1 MMPALRLLGLII
13 IGGLVTIGVIADQR
27 ERTIEELPSPV
38 VVTASDSRTG
48 TWFCAGGSGSVG
60 AATVGLEVVNAS
72 LDDAT
77 VDVQLVQADTA
88 DGQRAEVVVPAASRI
103 AVNLP
108 QLAPE
113 AAWLGAIVES
123 DNPNVVVEQTFDGL
137 SGTDRAPCATTTG
150 TALFA
155 ADGATRLLAEG
166 ESMTLLLMNPYQ
178 DDAIANVRF
187 DADVGPDSISAIVVP
202 ARRVVAI
209 DVTEEVTV
217 AARVHTSVEVTA
229 GRLVGNRLQV
239 RNGTSVRG
247 LAVTPLVQN
256 GAVLSVVPVVA
267 TELGLFDR
275 IHVTNP
281 SDEAAEVDLEI
292 VTDGSATLDPI
303 ELTIRAGRTVVVDAA
318 AESRLAALSD
328 FSVVARSLTG
338 QPVAVA
344 VERRVELGGDLV
356 TGTAAMGAL
365 DAAAS
370 EWIVASDGNVAE
382 VVVVNPLADASASVE
397 LWRVGAEG
405 EILLSSIDLAPGRR
419 QALVAPDLDARDIL
433 RVRATSPVVVGRSSA
448 GFTSRQM
455 LGGVIADGAVRLD
468 QLG

>member
-38 VVTASDSRTG
+38 VVTASDSRAG

-60 AATVGLEVVNAS
+60 AATVGLEVVNAG

-113 AAWLGAIVES
+113 ATWLGAIVES

-239 RNGTSVRG
+239 
-247 LAVTPLVQN
+247 
-256 GAVLSVVPVVA
+256 
-267 TELGLFDR
+267 
-275 IHVTNP
+275 
-281 SDEAAEVDLEI
+281 
-292 VTDGSATLDPI
+292 
-303 ELTIRAGRTVVVDAA
+303 
-318 AESRLAALSD
+318 
-328 FSVVARSLTG
+328 
-338 QPVAVA
+338 
-344 VERRVELGGDLV
+344 
-356 TGTAAMGAL
+356 
-365 DAAAS
+365 
-370 EWIVASDGNVAE
+370 
-382 VVVVNPLADASASVE
+382 
-397 LWRVGAEG
+397 
-405 EILLSSIDLAPGRR
+405 
-419 QALVAPDLDARDIL
+419 
-433 RVRATSPVVVGRSSA
+433 
-448 GFTSRQM
+448 
-455 LGGVIADGAVRLD
+455 
-468 QLG
+468 

>member
-60 AATVGLEVVNAS
+60 AATVGLEVVNAG

-113 AAWLGAIVES
+113 ATWLGAIVES

-229 GRLVGNRLQV
+229 G
-239 RNGTSVRG
+239 
-247 LAVTPLVQN
+247 
-256 GAVLSVVPVVA
+256 
-267 TELGLFDR
+267 
-275 IHVTNP
+275 
-281 SDEAAEVDLEI
+281 
-292 VTDGSATLDPI
+292 
-303 ELTIRAGRTVVVDAA
+303 
-318 AESRLAALSD
+318 
-328 FSVVARSLTG
+328 
-338 QPVAVA
+338 
-344 VERRVELGGDLV
+344 
-356 TGTAAMGAL
+356 
-365 DAAAS
+365 
-370 EWIVASDGNVAE
+370 
-382 VVVVNPLADASASVE
+382 
-397 LWRVGAEG
+397 
-405 EILLSSIDLAPGRR
+405 
-419 QALVAPDLDARDIL
+419 
-433 RVRATSPVVVGRSSA
+433 
-448 GFTSRQM
+448 
-455 LGGVIADGAVRLD
+455 
-468 QLG
+468 

>member
-1 MMPALRLLGLII
+1 M
-13 IGGLVTIGVIADQR
+13 
-27 ERTIEELPSPV
+27 
-38 VVTASDSRTG
+38 
-48 TWFCAGGSGSVG
+48 
-60 AATVGLEVVNAS
+60 
-72 LDDAT
+72 
-77 VDVQLVQADTA
+77 
-88 DGQRAEVVVPAASRI
+88 
-103 AVNLP
+103 
-108 QLAPE
+108 
-113 AAWLGAIVES
+113 
-123 DNPNVVVEQTFDGL
+123 
-137 SGTDRAPCATTTG
+137 
-150 TALFA
+150 
-155 ADGATRLLAEG
+155 
-166 ESMTLLLMNPYQ
+166 
-178 DDAIANVRF
+178 
-187 DADVGPDSISAIVVP
+187 
-202 ARRVVAI
+202 
-209 DVTEEVTV
+209 
-217 AARVHTSVEVTA
+217 
-229 GRLVGNRLQV
+229 
-239 RNGTSVRG
+239 
-247 LAVTPLVQN
+247 
-256 GAVLSVVPVVA
+256 
-267 TELGLFDR
+267 
-275 IHVTNP
+275 
-281 SDEAAEVDLEI
+281 
-292 VTDGSATLDPI
+292 
-303 ELTIRAGRTVVVDAA
+303 VVDAA

-455 LGGVIADGAVRLD
+455 LGGVIADGAVLLG

>member
-1 MMPALRLLGLII
+1 MPALRLLGLVI
-13 IGGLVTIGVIADQR
+13 IGGLVTIGVMADQR
-27 ERTIEELPSPV
+27 ERSIEELPSPV
-38 VVTASDSRTG
+38 IATASDSRAG

-60 AATVGLEVVNAS
+60 AATVGLEVVNAG

-77 VDVQLVQADTA
+77 VDVQVVQADTA
-88 DGQRAEVVVPAASRI
+88 DRQRAEVVVPAASRV

-113 AAWLGAIVES
+113 ATWLGAIVES
-123 DNPNVVVEQTFDGL
+123 DNPDVVVEQTFDGL

-150 TALFA
+150 TALCRRWCHPTARRGRVDDVA
-155 ADGATRLLAEG
+155 AD
-166 ESMTLLLMNPYQ
+166 ESVQ
-178 DDAIANVRF
+178 DDASPMCASMPTS
-187 DADVGPDSISAIVVP
+187 GPTASGDRGP
-202 ARRVVAI
+202 ARRVS
-209 DVTEEVTV
+209 
-217 AARVHTSVEVTA
+217 RSMS
-229 GRLVGNRLQV
+229 RRRSRLQPV
-239 RNGTSVRG
+239 STRASRSPRSARRQSPPGPKRHLRSRP
-247 LAVTPLVQN
+247 AVTHSFRM
-256 GAVLSVVPVVA
+256 ARFSA
-267 TELGLFDR
+267 SFRRCDRHWLFDR

-292 VTDGSATLDPI
+292 VTDGSVTLDPV
-303 ELTIRAGRTVVVDAA
+303 ELTIRAGRTVVVDVAV
-318 AESRLAALSD
+318 ESRLAALPE

-356 TGTAAMGAL
+356 AGTAAMGAL

-382 VVVVNPLADASASVE
+382 LSVVNPLADTSAVVE
-397 LWRVGAEG
+397 LWRVGGEG
-405 EILLSSIDLAPGRR
+405 ETLLSSIDLAPGRR

-433 RVRATSPVVVGRSSA
+433 RVRATSPVVVGRASA

-455 LGGVIADGAVRLD
+455 LGGVIADGVVLLD
-468 QLG
+468 QLD

>member
-1 MMPALRLLGLII
+1 MMPALRLLGLVI
-13 IGGLVTIGVIADQR
+13 IGGLVTIGVMADQR
-27 ERTIEELPSPV
+27 ERSIEELPSPV
-38 VVTASDSRTG
+38 IATASDSRAG

-60 AATVGLEVVNAS
+60 AATVGLEVVNAG

-88 DGQRAEVVVPAASRI
+88 DGQRAEVVVPAASRV

-113 AAWLGAIVES
+113 ATWLGAIVES
-123 DNPNVVVEQTFDGL
+123 DNPDVVVEQTFDGL

-166 ESMTLLLMNPYQ
+166 ESMTLVLMNPFQ
-178 DDAIANVRF
+178 DDAIADVRF
-187 DADVGPDSISAIVVP
+187 DADVGPDSIEAI
-202 ARRVVAI
+202 VAI

-229 GRLVGNRLQV
+229 GRLVANRLQV

-247 LAVTPLVQN
+247 LAVTPLVQD
-256 GAVLSVVPVVA
+256 GAVLSVIPIVA
-267 TELGLFDR
+267 TDSGLFDR

-292 VTDGSATLDPI
+292 VTDGSVTLDPV
-303 ELTIRAGRTVVVDAA
+303 ELTIRAGRTVVVDVAV
-318 AESRLAALSD
+318 ESRLAALPE
-328 FSVVARSLTG
+328 FSVIARSLTG

-356 TGTAAMGAL
+356 AGTAAMGAL

-370 EWIVASDGNVAE
+370 EWIVASDGNVAGLS
-382 VVVVNPLADASASVE
+382 VVNPLADTSAVVE
-397 LWRVGAEG
+397 LWRVGGEG
-405 EILLSSIDLAPGRR
+405 ETLLSSIDLAPGRR

-433 RVRATSPVVVGRSSA
+433 RVRATSPVVVGRASA

-455 LGGVIADGAVRLD
+455 LGGVIADGVVLLD
-468 QLG
+468 QLD

>member
-1 MMPALRLLGLII
+1 M
-13 IGGLVTIGVIADQR
+13 
-27 ERTIEELPSPV
+27 
-38 VVTASDSRTG
+38 
-48 TWFCAGGSGSVG
+48 
-60 AATVGLEVVNAS
+60 VNAG

-113 AAWLGAIVES
+113 ATWLGAIVES

-247 LAVTPLVQN
+247 LAVTPLVQD

-292 VTDGSATLDPI
+292 VTDGSVTLDPI
-303 ELTIRAGRTVVVDAA
+303 ELTIRAGRTVVVDVA
-318 AESRLAALSD
+318 AESRLAALPE

-356 TGTAAMGAL
+356 AGTAAMGAL

-397 LWRVGAEG
+397 LWRLREG
-405 EILLSSIDLAPGRR
+405 EILLSSIDLA
-419 QALVAPDLDARDIL
+419 L
-433 RVRATSPVVVGRSSA
+433 VVGSARRPRPRRS
-448 GFTSRQM
+448 
-455 LGGVIADGAVRLD
+455 
-468 QLG
+468 